1 MNKGINRGKNAKR
14 NIVISLLCQVATII
28 CGFVTPRY
36 MLSAFG
42 SEANGAVTSITTFLG
57 YIMLLEGGI
66 GGVARAALYKPLA
79 ENDEYKVSEI
89 MAEIKRFFRH
99 VGFVFVAYVLIIAVS
114 FKSISHTD
122 VLDWTTSFFLILII
136 SASTFAQYFIGISN
150 SVLIIASQRQYINI
164 LINLAGT
171 VINAVLIVSLTTK
184 GYSLITVKLV
194 SSIVFALKPL
204 ALWIYVKKRYRL
216 IPVKSKGNALK
227 DKWTGLGQHIAFF
240 LHSHTDVVVLTV
252 FGNLKDVS
260 VYGIYYMVTNSM
272 QIIVSSFAS
281 GMEAVFGD
289 MYAKKETEKLY
300 QTFSIYDTLI
310 SIVSII
316 LFGTTA
322 VLLIPFVRLYTS
334 DITDANYII
343 PFFGTLL
350 VCASLLYCLRTP
362 YHNMIIAAGHFKQTK
377 MAAYGEA
384 IINIISSVILVIKF
398 GLVGVAIGTVLA
410 TLFRFA
416 FYAIYLSKNVIMRN
430 ILLWIKRD
438 TINALSFIVVI
449 LFGNFL
455 LQHFLVDDFIEWVKA
470 SVLVLASSSVIVF
483 CINFLLYRN
492 DVGLLGKKLLKSL

>member
-1 MNKGINRGKNAKR
+1 MNKVISRGENAKR
-14 NIVISLLCQVATII
+14 NIVISLSCQVATII
-28 CGFVTPRY
+28 CGLITPRY

-42 SEANGAVTSITTFLG
+42 SEANGAITSITTFLG

-79 ENDEYKVSEI
+79 ENDEHKISEI
-89 MAEIKRFFRH
+89 MAEIKTFFRH
-99 VGFVFVAYVLIIAVS
+99 VGFVFIAYVLIIAAS

-122 VLDWTTSFFLILII
+122 VLDWTTSFFLVLII

-171 VINAVLIVSLTTK
+171 VLNTILIVILTTK

-204 ALWIYVKKRYRL
+204 ALWIYVRRNFNL
-216 IPVKSKGNALK
+216 RSVKSKGNALK

-240 LHSHTDVVVLTV
+240 LHSHTDVVVLTIL
-252 FGNLKDVS
+252 GNLKDVS
-260 VYGIYYMVTNSM
+260 IYGIYYMVTNSI
-272 QIIVSSFAS
+272 QTIVSSFAS

-289 MYAKKETEKLY
+289 MYAKKETDKLY
-300 QTFSIYDTLI
+300 LTFSVYDTLI

-322 VLLIPFVRLYTS
+322 VLLIPFVRLYTTS
-334 DITDANYII
+334 ITDANYILPI
-343 PFFGTLL
+343 FGLLL

-384 IINIISSVILVIKF
+384 IINIISSVILVIYL
-398 GLVGVAIGTVLA
+398 GLVGVAIGTMLA
-410 TLFRFA
+410 TFFRFV

-430 ILLWIKRD
+430 IILWIKRE
-438 TINALSFIVVI
+438 TINVFSFAAVL
-449 LFGNFL
+449 LFGNFV
-455 LQHFLVDDFIEWVKA
+455 LQYFSINDFIEWVK
-470 SVLVLASSSVIVF
+470 VGILVFVSSSVIV
-483 CINFLLYRN
+483 LLFNSLFYRN
-492 DVGLLGKKLLKSL
+492 DVNSLRKKAFKSL